1 MEITHTILY
10 VMIGIIFGSISLAN
24 AFNSQRIKQWV
35 EYHPWIYLPIFLVSG
50 CVGYMSAVGAMVLIE
65 GWAVNVSKLDGPS
78 FALFWAFVVLT
89 GVSAFI
95 ACLHTEWYPAFC
107 SDMSDSDTAWLVF
120 IFSLASFGGIGL
132 LHAFAI
138 FHWIL

>member
-10 VMIGIIFGSISLAN
+10 VMIGIIFGSIALAN

-35 EYHPWIYLPIFLVSG
+35 DYHPWIIMPILLVSG

-65 GWAVNVSKLDGPS
+65 GWAINVAKLDGPS
-78 FALFWAFVVLT
+78 FALFWVFVVLT

-95 ACLHTEWYPAFC
+95 ACLHTEWYPAVC
-107 SDMSDSDTAWLVF
+107 SGMEDGASGVVVVF
-120 IFSLASFGGIGL
+120 SFASFGGIGVL
-132 LHAFAI
+132 QTLAI